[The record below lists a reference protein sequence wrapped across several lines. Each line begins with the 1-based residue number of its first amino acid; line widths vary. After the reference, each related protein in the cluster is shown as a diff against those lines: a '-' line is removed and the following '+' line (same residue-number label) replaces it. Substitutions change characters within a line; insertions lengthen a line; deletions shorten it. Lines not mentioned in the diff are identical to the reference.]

1 LDFERVV
8 EEEIVTGVIFDD
20 HDVKFEFEA
29 NWGYVHMPAA
39 AKGVSG
45 AINEEGFDQA

>member
-1 LDFERVV
+1 LLDLQFGPDALDFERVV

-29 NWGYVHMPAA
+29 N
-39 AKGVSG
+39 
-45 AINEEGFDQA
+45 